1 MLTNIFIFCLLI
13 LNVYCQKPVILTPLG
28 TVQGY
33 HKTSHEG
40 RTFSAFEGI
49 PFAKPPLGNRR
60 FEVSTTIT
68 VKQNLASLVQEP
80 EPVEPWYGTWNATFL
95 SECAQTFMLHPDQT
109 TGDENC
115 LHVNVYVPRQTPNP
129 DDNLDVV
136 VHIHG
141 GAFMYRSGHSYSRPD
156 FLMDH
161 EVVFVT
167 FNYRLGVFGFLST
180 EDDVVPGNNGLK
192 DQVLALEW
200 VRDNVASF
208 GGNPGS
214 VTITGLSA
222 GGASVHLHYFSPL
235 SRGLFQRGFSQS
247 GVGLNPFTIQE
258 EPLMRAKKLGAA
270 VGCPSSSTRGLVE
283 CLKQRPSKHILSKI
297 GSFFT
302 YGFLPCIPFGPVV
315 EKGGS
320 RPFLATDPY
329 ILLKNGQVYDVPW
342 VVSTT
347 SHEGLFLVNSK
358 YSRLKYSRF

>member
-1 MLTNIFIFCLLI
+1 
-13 LNVYCQKPVILTPLG
+13 
-28 TVQGY
+28 
-33 HKTSHEG
+33 
-40 RTFSAFEGI
+40 
-49 PFAKPPLGNRR
+49 
-60 FEVSTTIT
+60 
-68 VKQNLASLVQEP
+68 
-80 EPVEPWYGTWNATFL
+80 
-95 SECAQTFMLHPDQT
+95 
-109 TGDENC
+109 
-115 LHVNVYVPRQTPNP
+115 
-129 DDNLDVV
+129 
-136 VHIHG
+136 
-141 GAFMYRSGHSYSRPD
+141 MYRSGHSYSRPD

-222 GGASVHLHYFSPL
+222 GGASVQLHYFSPL

-283 CLKQRPSKHILSKI
+283 CLKQRPAKHILSKI
-297 GSFFT
+297 SSFFT

-329 ILLKNGQVYDVPW
+329 ILLKTGQVYDVPW